1 MNRIDEIAQQRN
13 DGHWNLVRFRSKVY
27 DAAQAV
33 EEATFAD
40 GTLSRKTKELIAVG
54 IAIQSNSEPCIQN
67 HVERAAEQGAP
78 FEEVL
83 EAIEVGIEMGGA
95 LARESARFAFLVLD
109 RMYSREI
116 LKI

>member
-1 MNRIDEIAQQRN
+1 MNRPDEIARQRN

-27 DAAQAV
+27 DASQAV
-33 EEATFAD
+33 EEATFTD
-40 GTLSRKTKELIAVG
+40 GALSTKDKELIAVG

-67 HVERAAEQGAP
+67 HIERAAEQGAV

-95 LARESARFAFLVLD
+95 PARESARFAFLVLD
-109 RMYSREI
+109 RIYSREI